1 MNPELFALSASKRLA
16 TDYTD
21 LHRLVKK
28 SVAIRE
34 IRGKKRLHTRAMK
47 YSPPNKTI
55 FIRYLR

>member
-21 LHRLVKK
+21 LHRLIKK

-34 IRGKKRLHTRAMK
+34 IRGKKITYQSHEIIPVK
-47 YSPPNKTI
+47 
-55 FIRYLR
+55 